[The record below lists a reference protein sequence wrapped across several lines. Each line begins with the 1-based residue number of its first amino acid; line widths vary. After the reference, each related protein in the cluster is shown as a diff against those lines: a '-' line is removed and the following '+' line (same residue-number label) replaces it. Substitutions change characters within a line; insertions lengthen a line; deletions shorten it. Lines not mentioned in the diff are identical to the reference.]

1 LFGNVSKKKLKI
13 FNTSTLKQYK
23 IIKKINL
30 LKIIISTT
38 FLNTKLKIY
47 LKTRVLRKQ
56 NAAKT

>member
-1 LFGNVSKKKLKI
+1 LFGNVSKKKLKF